1 MAERPSSG
9 MGSEDWLARWE
20 NGRTGWHEVDGNAG
34 LQSHWHVDTGSVLV
48 PLCGKSPDLLWL
60 ARRGHEVVGIELAE
74 KAIHEFFAEQ
84 DLNYFNVQGEAML
97 TFRAESLP
105 LTLVCGD
112 YFQYA
117 GGPFDALYDRG
128 SIVAVDPA
136 IRPDYVRQT
145 KALLKP
151 HASLLV
157 ITLEYDQEVVS
168 GPPFSLLP
176 DELSDYWQ
184 ALERVEVTDDIDNCP
199 PKFRAAGLTNI
210 AEVVWRSPG

>member
-9 MGSEDWLARWE
+9 MESEDWLDRWE

-34 LQSHWHVDTGSVLV
+34 LKSHWNIDIGSVLV

-60 ARRGHEVVGIELAE
+60 ASRGHDVVGIELAE
-74 KAIHEFFAEQ
+74 KAIREFFTEQ
-84 DLNYFNVQGEAML
+84 DLNYFKVDGEAMP

-105 LTLVCGD
+105 LTIVCGD
-112 YFQYA
+112 YFEFS

-128 SIVAVDPA
+128 SIVAIDPA
-136 IRPDYVRQT
+136 IRSDYVRQT

-157 ITLEYDQEVVS
+157 ITLEYDQDVVN
-168 GPPFSLLP
+168 GPPFSLLA
-176 DELSDYWQ
+176 DELRDYWQ
-184 ALERVEVTDDIDNCP
+184 DLERVEVTDDINNCP
-199 PKFRAAGLTNI
+199 PKFRAAGLTDI
-210 AEVVWRSPG
+210 AEVVWRS